1 MAINIRPMTRE
12 DKLSIMQVL
21 RNTPEFKPSELVVA
35 EEVIDSYLG
44 DPCRSGYHILVGELN
59 SVVAG
64 YICFGPAALTDA
76 TWDMYWMAVAPD
88 KQGQGIGSALLKSA
102 EENIREVEGRLAII
116 ETSSISAYE
125 KARHFHI
132 RHGYETV
139 ARVPDFYA
147 PGDDKLIL
155 RRQLRSYQEKKEAKH
170 RG

>member
-1 MAINIRPMTRE
+1 VAINIRPMTQE
-12 DKLSIMQVL
+12 DKPSIMQIL
-21 RNTPEFKPSELVVA
+21 DNTTEFKPSEVVVA
-35 EEVIDSYLG
+35 EELIGSYLG

-64 YICFGPAALTDA
+64 YICFGPTPLTDA
-76 TWDMYWMAVAPD
+76 TWDIYWMAVAPD

-102 EENIREVEGRLAII
+102 EKNIMEADGRLAII
-116 ETSSISAYE
+116 ETSSIPAYE

-139 ARVPDFYA
+139 ARIPDFYA

-155 RRQLRSYQEKKEAKH
+155 RRRLR
-170 RG
+170 